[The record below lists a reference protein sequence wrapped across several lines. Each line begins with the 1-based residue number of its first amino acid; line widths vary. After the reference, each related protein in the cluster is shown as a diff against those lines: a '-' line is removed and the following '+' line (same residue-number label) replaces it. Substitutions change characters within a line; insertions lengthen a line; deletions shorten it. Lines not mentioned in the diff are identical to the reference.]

1 MLFLRREGAM
11 PKNHLDLRET
21 LLEFDAE
28 GNLSVFS
35 NGKSTR
41 LTTEEVEAF
50 RTFLN
55 QVEAQTASTERL
67 AFARDA
73 RGIVS
78 MQRQGLSLQI
88 PAGEVQR
95 IQEWLNSHRRR

>member
-1 MLFLRREGAM
+1 M

-21 LLEFDAE
+21 LLEFDTE

-35 NGKSTR
+35 KGKSVR

-55 QVEAQTASTERL
+55 QVETQTASTERL
-67 AFARDA
+67 AFVRDT
-73 RGIVS
+73 RGTIS
-78 MQRQGLSLQI
+78 IQRQRLSLQI
-88 PAGEVQR
+88 PSGEVQR
-95 IQEWLNSHRRR
+95 IQEWLTGHKGR

>member
-1 MLFLRREGAM
+1 M
-11 PKNHLDLRET
+11 PNNHLDLRET

-35 NGKSTR
+35 NGKSVR

-50 RTFLN
+50 RTFLK
-55 QVEAQTASTERL
+55 QAEAQTTSTKRL
-67 AFARDA
+67 AFVRDA

-78 MQRQGLSLQI
+78 IQRQRLSLQI
-88 PAGEVQR
+88 PPGEVQR
-95 IQEWLNSHRRR
+95 IQEWLTGHRGK